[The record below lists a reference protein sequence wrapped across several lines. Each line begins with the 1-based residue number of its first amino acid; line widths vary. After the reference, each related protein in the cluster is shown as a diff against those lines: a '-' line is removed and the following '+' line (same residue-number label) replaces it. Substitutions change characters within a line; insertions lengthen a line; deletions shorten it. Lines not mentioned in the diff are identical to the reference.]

1 MQVEKPV
8 KAHITACQA
17 GQQLATLTIH
27 WKAEEWFVH
36 YWREQGIYYKPREGW
51 NMVDID
57 IVSITASK
65 YPHGTSILNIVSSI
79 YWKTDRDQNIIPDTR
94 AVFIIFAT
102 ITLIILV
109 IFFTIRDLTKKH

>member
-1 MQVEKPV
+1 
-8 KAHITACQA
+8 
-17 GQQLATLTIH
+17 
-27 WKAEEWFVH
+27 
-36 YWREQGIYYKPREGW
+36 
-51 NMVDID
+51 MVDID
-57 IVSITASK
+57 IVSATASK

-109 IFFTIRDLTKKH
+109 IFFTICTIRDLTKKHCRKYTYKYGSEKLMAGK